1 MAPDADKLRL
11 RKSVLSSGQ
20 PGIDDHG
27 REETIDRL
35 VTLKSLRGNEVCID
49 GVIYDITSFDHPG
62 GETIRVFG
70 GNDAT
75 IQYKM
80 IHPYHTAKHLEK
92 MKVVG
97 RVPDYVSEYKW
108 DTDFEREMKK
118 EVFKIVHRGKEF
130 GTTGYFVRATV
141 YIFVFLVLQFQWM
154 QQTSF
159 PLAIVYGISMAF
171 IGLNVQHDA
180 NHGAAS
186 KRVWIND
193 LLGLGAD
200 WIGGSKYLWMEK
212 HWTHHTYTNHRDLD
226 PDGLAAEP
234 FLLFNDYDLLS
245 PKRAPYHAFQAFY
258 FVLVLAGYWISSVV
272 DFPMIYNLQDRGTLE
287 VGIRLDNDWIQ
298 SKRKYGFGL
307 RLLYLF
313 CNVVVP
319 LYNNFSLVTLAQIN
333 VMGISGSLTLGLLF
347 TLSHNFDGADRDP
360 TKPVRE
366 TGEPVCWFKS
376 QVETSSTYGGFVAG
390 CLTGGL
396 NFQIEHHLFPR
407 MSSAWYPY
415 IAPTVRRV
423 CEKHGVKYT
432 FFPYV
437 WQNMYSTF
445 KYTHEVG
452 NGSHWKNNPFK
463 GET

>member
-11 RKSVLSSGQ
+11 RKNVLS
-20 PGIDDHG
+20 DDG
-27 REETIDRL
+27 GEETMERL
-35 VTLKSLRGNEVCID
+35 VTLKGLRGNEVCID
-49 GVIYDITSFDHPG
+49 GLVYDITSFDHPG

-75 IQYKM
+75 TQYKM
-80 IHPYHTAKHLEK
+80 IHPHHTSKHLKK

-97 RVPDYVSEYKW
+97 HVPGYVSEYKW
-108 DTDFEREMKK
+108 DTPFEREMKK
-118 EVFKIVHRGKEF
+118 EVFKIVHRGREF
-130 GTTGYFVRATV
+130 GTPGYFFRAMLYV
-141 YIFVFLVLQFQWM
+141 SLFLFLQIKWM
-154 QQTSF
+154 QQTTFST
-159 PLAIVYGISMAF
+159 AIVYGISMAL

-186 KRVWIND
+186 RQVWIND
-193 LLGLGAD
+193 VLGLGAD
-200 WIGGSKYLWMEK
+200 WIGGCKYLWMEK
-212 HWTHHTYTNHRDLD
+212 HWTHHTYTNHPDLD

-234 FLLFNDYDLLS
+234 FLLFNDYNLSS
-245 PKRAPYHAFQAFY
+245 PKRASYHAVQAFY
-258 FVLVLAGYWISSVV
+258 FVVILAGYWMSSVV

-298 SKRKYGFGL
+298 SKRKFGFGV

-313 CNVVVP
+313 CNVVIP
-319 LYNNFSLVTLAQIN
+319 LYNDFSLTTFAHVN
-333 VMGISGSLTLGLLF
+333 VMGIAGSVTLGLLF

-360 TKPVRE
+360 TKSVRE
-366 TGEPVCWFKS
+366 TGEAVCWFKS
-376 QVETSSTYGGFVAG
+376 QVETSSTYGGFIAG

-415 IAPTVRRV
+415 IAPTVREV
-423 CEKHGVKYT
+423 CQKHGVNYT
-432 FFPYV
+432 YYPYI
-437 WQNMYSTF
+437 WQNMYSTIR
-445 KYTHEVG
+445 YTHEVG
-452 NGSHWKNNPFK
+452 NGSHWKRNPFK